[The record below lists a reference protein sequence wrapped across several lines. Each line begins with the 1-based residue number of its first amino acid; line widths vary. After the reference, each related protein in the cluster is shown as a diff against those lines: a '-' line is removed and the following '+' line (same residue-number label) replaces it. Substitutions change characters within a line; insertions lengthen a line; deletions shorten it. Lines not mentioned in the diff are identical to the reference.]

1 MVMYKKPKN
10 DEKYVWTNHSIDKMA
25 YYRISESLVKRTVR
39 FPKRVETGVAPNT
52 IACMQPTGS
61 KKRSSEV
68 WVMYRPAPDVDASLR
83 KQRQVLEGT
92 LPKARD
98 VKDKFNVG
106 IETKKLII
114 SAWRYP
120 GVSKVGGP
128 IPIPEEILGE
138 LETLT

>member
-83 KQRQVLEGT
+83 KQRQVLE
-92 LPKARD
+92 
-98 VKDKFNVG
+98 
-106 IETKKLII
+106 
-114 SAWRYP
+114 
-120 GVSKVGGP
+120 
-128 IPIPEEILGE
+128 EIGRGACRG
-138 LETLT
+138 